1 MSQSYQPLFFD
12 KPVLVVSVFPAFAGK
27 NDPSIMPG
35 SCFVARLCTFSIACL
50 YFCLYGDHTHDAYS
64 RWLLT
69 RALYS
74 GVKLMTFNVV
84 KDLRIT
90 AIMLLALLIC

>member
-1 MSQSYQPLFFD
+1 
-12 KPVLVVSVFPAFAGK
+12 
-27 NDPSIMPG
+27 MPG
-35 SCFVARLCTFSIACL
+35 SWFVARLCSFSIACL
-50 YFCLYGDHTHDAYS
+50 FFCLYGDHTHDAYS
-64 RWLLT
+64 RWLIT

-74 GVKLMTFNVV
+74 DVKLVTFYVI